1 MFASVGLKDYIY
13 VKLDSEFFLPETMML
28 NFLLVSNEH
37 KLSALIYLVGM
48 VEDRCIV
55 FASTRYLVDLIVFAL
70 AKFEISAVN
79 IYGKMDQ

>member
-1 MFASVGLKDYIY
+1 M
-13 VKLDSEFFLPETMML
+13 
-28 NFLLVSNEH
+28 
-37 KLSALIYLVGM
+37 SALIYLVGM